1 MKNKIYIFA
10 IVLICLLALAI
21 VCILGKKDTKNN
33 TKLSVSENNVVCV
46 RINEETEGGYIYYKT
61 TDTSLIKEIA
71 DALQDIE
78 IGEKVDYSFSDS
90 DKTYILELED
100 GTNETYCFQNGY
112 YNKDGVN
119 YKVEGYK
126 KLQNIKVPK
135 DIK

>member
-10 IVLICLLALAI
+10 IVLICLLAIAI

-61 TDTSLIKEIA
+61 TDTGLIKEIVV
-71 DALQDIE
+71 ALQDIE
-78 IGEKVDYSFSDS
+78 IGEKVDYSFSDNS
-90 DKTYILELED
+90 KTYILELKD
-100 GTNETYCFQNGY
+100 GTSESYSFQNGY
-112 YNKDGVN
+112 YNKDWVN

-126 KLQNIKVPK
+126 KLQSIKVPE